1 MDNASGRPKLTD
13 MLHLSSKRMAE
24 KPPHRSL
31 AKVSGIVKFTLRY
44 LPAAR
49 TTDKSFAGRSNTER
63 ILSVPIAGG
72 SAQL

>member
-1 MDNASGRPKLTD
+1 
-13 MLHLSSKRMAE
+13 MAE
-24 KPPHRSL
+24 KLPHRSL
-31 AKVSGIVKFTLRY
+31 AQVSGIVKFTLRY
-44 LPAAR
+44 LPEAR